1 MKILT
6 PESDILNKIS
16 ESLLAKFPMVNLVD
30 INYFSGAIPANSIV
44 VSDNLDSQ
52 QVVEAFGARVK
63 SHLVQ
68 YNKNFFDLDIETAA
82 ALIESPA
89 RYFENPG
96 PVALDQIYKS
106 KVVNFI
112 SVNDKI
118 NLMKD
123 VELFLTENVAG
134 SIQDPA
140 LRIIEELYMN
150 AILDAPIEARKTDQ
164 SQVQL
169 PKESAQLTICLFDA
183 YLSITCRDPY
193 GSLMPVNLIRR
204 LNQVYKEGVGSA
216 MRMNSGR
223 GAGIGCVLMFEQC
236 SGLYFG
242 VKKGIATV
250 VSALIPYKLSNKQ
263 REEFKKNLHFI
274 EMT

>member
-6 PESDILNKIS
+6 PESDILKEVS
-16 ESLLAKFPMVNLVD
+16 DSLLNKFPIVNLVD
-30 INYFSGAIPANSIV
+30 INYFSGEIPPNSIV
-44 VSDNLDSQ
+44 VSDNLDPQ
-52 QVVEAFGARVK
+52 QVVEAFGSRVK

-68 YNKNFFDLDIETAA
+68 HNKNFLNLDIETAA
-82 ALIESPA
+82 ALIECPA

-96 PVALDQIYKS
+96 PIVLDQLCNS
-106 KVVNFI
+106 KVMNF
-112 SVNDKI
+112 SSANDKI

-123 VELFLTENVAG
+123 VELFLTENVTG

-150 AILDAPIEARKTDQ
+150 AVLDAPAEAGQT
-164 SQVQL
+164 QVHL
-169 PKESAQLTICLFDA
+169 PSESAQLILSLSDA
-183 YLSITCRDPY
+183 YLSITCKDTY
-193 GSLMPVNLIRR
+193 GSLVPANLLRR
-204 LNQVYKEGVGSA
+204 LSQVYREGAGSA

-242 VKKGIATV
+242 VDKGKATV
-250 VSALIPYKLSNKQ
+250 VSALIPYKLGNKQ
-263 REEFKKNLHFI
+263 REEFKKSLHFI
-274 EMT
+274 ELT

>member
-6 PESDILNKIS
+6 PESDIFKEVSDSLLNK
-16 ESLLAKFPMVNLVD
+16 FPIVNLVD
-30 INYFSGAIPANSIV
+30 INYFSGEIPPNSIV
-44 VSDNLDSQ
+44 VSDNLDPQ
-52 QVVEAFGARVK
+52 QVVEAFGTRVK

-68 YNKNFFDLDIETAA
+68 YNKNFFNLDIETTA

-96 PVALDQIYKS
+96 PVVLDQLCKS
-106 KVVNFI
+106 KVMNFN
-112 SVNDKI
+112 SANDKK

-123 VELFLTENVAG
+123 VELFLTENVTG

-150 AILDAPIEARKTDQ
+150 AILDAPAEAGKTDQ
-164 SQVQL
+164 TQVHL
-169 PKESAQLTICLFDA
+169 PSESAQLTLCLSDV
-183 YLSITCRDPY
+183 YLSITCKDTY
-193 GSLMPVNLIRR
+193 GSLVPANLLRR
-204 LNQVYKEGVGSA
+204 LSQVYREGAGSA

-250 VSALIPYKLSNKQ
+250 VSALIPYKLSSRQ
-263 REEFKKNLHFI
+263 REEFKKSLHFI
-274 EMT
+274 ELT